1 MRFLY
6 ILIIPFLFLN
16 GFTFDE
22 MPSVTKRNDAN
33 SSQNSIQSYNSAIA
47 EVKKSVVNISTQK
60 KVSNNMTNHPMFN
73 DPLFR
78 QFFGDLYNNM
88 PQDRIE
94 RSLGSGVIISK
105 DGYIITNNHVIEG
118 ADKVLVSLPNNSKKE
133 YEAKIIGKDPRSD
146 LAVIKIN
153 QNNLPYAK
161 LGNSNDLMVGDIVFA
176 IGNPFG
182 VGESITQGIISA
194 LNKTEMGINDYEN
207 FIQTDASINP
217 GNSGGALVDSRGALI
232 GINTAI
238 LSRTG
243 GNHGIGFAIPSD
255 MVKKITTILIE
266 KGSIERGFLGV
277 GIQDVTENLSSLYN
291 GRNGAVLV
299 NIDKDGAAAKA
310 GLKIWDLVIAI
321 NNKTISSASELK
333 NTIGSFSPNEVINI
347 TYIRNK
353 KEYTTK
359 VRLGKSKSDEA
370 IQSKTNQE
378 NNSATKKS
386 NYGLSVENITN
397 QMRQMYGFPSNLNG
411 VIVSSVEENSKAAN
425 VGFEEGDIIAQIEDV
440 VINNVKDF
448 DAAIKKYRNTA
459 KRILVYQRT
468 GTKTLVL
475 DWWYFCSTLISFCIC
490 PFIFLG

>member
-1 MRFLY
+1 MKKLS
-6 ILIIPFLFLN
+6 ILVIPFVFLSAFN
-16 GFTFDE
+16 FQE
-22 MPSVTKRNDAN
+22 MPAVTQRNNA
-33 SSQNSIQSYNSAIA
+33 STSQNSIYSYSNAIN

-60 KVSNNMTNHPMFN
+60 KIANNIGEHPMFN

-88 PQDRIE
+88 PKDRVE
-94 RSLGSGVIISK
+94 RSLGSGVIISS
-105 DGYIITNNHVIEG
+105 DGYIVTNNHVIDG
-118 ADKVLVSLPNNSKKE
+118 ADKILVSLPDNSRKE

-153 QNNLPYAK
+153 AKNLPFAK
-161 LGNSNDLMVGDIVFA
+161 LGDSNDLMIGDVVFA

-182 VGESITQGIISA
+182 VGETVTQGIVSA

-255 MVKKITTILIE
+255 MVKKITSVLID

-277 GIQDVTENLSSLYN
+277 GIQDVTDPLSNLYN
-291 GRNGAVLV
+291 GKIGAVLINV
-299 NIDKDGAAAKA
+299 DSNSAAAKA
-310 GLKIWDLVIAI
+310 GLKVWDLIIAV

-333 NTIGSFSPNEVINI
+333 NIIGSFSPNEVVTIK
-347 TYIRNK
+347 YIRDK
-353 KEYTTK
+353 KEYTAK
-359 VRLGKSKSDEA
+359 VKLDRL
-370 IQSKTNQE
+370 E
-378 NNSATKKS
+378 NNETAQIDNTQNNNTTANK

-397 QMRQMYGFPSNLNG
+397 QMRQANRLSSNFNG
-411 VIVSSVEENSKAAN
+411 VIITNVVENSKAYEA
-425 VGFEEGDIIAQIEDV
+425 GFEKGDVIFQIEDMS
-440 VINNVKDF
+440 INNVKDF
-448 DAAIKKYRNTA
+448 NNAMKKYQNKA
-459 KRILVYQRT
+459 KRMLVYKRDGVRT
-468 GTKTLVL
+468 IVL
-475 DWWYFCSTLISFCIC
+475 E
-490 PFIFLG
+490 

>member
-397 QMRQMYGFPSNLNG
+397 QMRQMYGFPNNLNG

-475 DWWYFCSTLISFCIC
+475 D
-490 PFIFLG
+490 

>member
-475 DWWYFCSTLISFCIC
+475 D
-490 PFIFLG
+490 

>member
-370 IQSKTNQE
+370 IQSKTSQE

-475 DWWYFCSTLISFCIC
+475 D
-490 PFIFLG
+490 

>member
-1 MRFLY
+1 MKKLS
-6 ILIIPFLFLN
+6 ILVIPFVFLSAFN
-16 GFTFDE
+16 FQE
-22 MPSVTKRNDAN
+22 MPAVTQRNNA
-33 SSQNSIQSYNSAIA
+33 STSQNSIYSYSNAIN

-60 KVSNNMTNHPMFN
+60 KIANNIGEHPMFN

-88 PQDRIE
+88 PKDRVE
-94 RSLGSGVIISK
+94 RSLGSGVIISS
-105 DGYIITNNHVIEG
+105 DGYIVTNNHVIDG
-118 ADKVLVSLPNNSKKE
+118 ADKILVSLPDNSKKE

-153 QNNLPYAK
+153 AKNLPFAK
-161 LGNSNDLMVGDIVFA
+161 LGDSNDLMIGDVVFA

-182 VGESITQGIISA
+182 VGETVTQGIVSA

-255 MVKKITTILIE
+255 MVKKITSVLID

-277 GIQDVTENLSSLYN
+277 GIQDVTDNLSNLYN
-291 GRNGAVLV
+291 GKIGAVLINV
-299 NIDKDGAAAKA
+299 DSNSAAAKA
-310 GLKIWDLVIAI
+310 GLKVWDLIIAV

-333 NTIGSFSPNEVINI
+333 NIIGSFSPNEVVTIK
-347 TYIRNK
+347 YIRDK
-353 KEYTTK
+353 KEYTAK
-359 VRLGKSKSDEA
+359 VKLDRL
-370 IQSKTNQE
+370 E
-378 NNSATKKS
+378 NNETAQIDNTQNNNTTANK

-397 QMRQMYGFPSNLNG
+397 QMRQANRLSSNFNG
-411 VIVSSVEENSKAAN
+411 VIITNVVENSKAYEA
-425 VGFEEGDIIAQIEDV
+425 GFEKGDVIFQIEDMS
-440 VINNVKDF
+440 INNVKDF
-448 DAAIKKYRNTA
+448 NNAMKKYQNKA
-459 KRILVYQRT
+459 KRMLVYKRDGVRT
-468 GTKTLVL
+468 IVL
-475 DWWYFCSTLISFCIC
+475 E
-490 PFIFLG
+490 

>member
-1 MRFLY
+1 MKKLS
-6 ILIIPFLFLN
+6 ILVIPFVFLSAFN
-16 GFTFDE
+16 FQE
-22 MPSVTKRNDAN
+22 MPAVTQRNNA
-33 SSQNSIQSYNSAIA
+33 STSQNSIYSYSNAIN

-60 KVSNNMTNHPMFN
+60 KIANNIGEHPMFN

-88 PQDRIE
+88 PKDRVE
-94 RSLGSGVIISK
+94 RSLGSGVIISS
-105 DGYIITNNHVIEG
+105 DGYIVTNNHVIDG
-118 ADKVLVSLPNNSKKE
+118 ADKILVSLPDNSKKE

-153 QNNLPYAK
+153 AKNLPFAK
-161 LGNSNDLMVGDIVFA
+161 LGDSNDLMIGDVVFA

-182 VGESITQGIISA
+182 VGETVTQGIVSA

-255 MVKKITTILIE
+255 MVKRITSVLIE

-277 GIQDVTENLSSLYN
+277 GIQDVTDNLSNLYN
-291 GRNGAVLV
+291 GKIGAVLINV
-299 NIDKDGAAAKA
+299 DSNSAAAKA
-310 GLKIWDLVIAI
+310 GLKVWDLIIAV

-333 NTIGSFSPNEVINI
+333 NIIGSFSPNEVVTIK
-347 TYIRNK
+347 YIRDK
-353 KEYTTK
+353 KEYTAK
-359 VRLGKSKSDEA
+359 VKLDRL
-370 IQSKTNQE
+370 E
-378 NNSATKKS
+378 NNETAQIDNTQNNNTTANK

-397 QMRQMYGFPSNLNG
+397 QMRQANRLSSNFNG
-411 VIVSSVEENSKAAN
+411 VIITNVVENSKAYEA
-425 VGFEEGDIIAQIEDV
+425 GFEKGDVIFQIEDMS
-440 VINNVKDF
+440 INNVKDF
-448 DAAIKKYRNTA
+448 NNAMKKYQNKA
-459 KRILVYQRT
+459 KRMLVYKRDGVRT
-468 GTKTLVL
+468 IVL
-475 DWWYFCSTLISFCIC
+475 N
-490 PFIFLG
+490 

>member
-448 DAAIKKYRNTA
+448 DTAIKKYRNTA

-475 DWWYFCSTLISFCIC
+475 D
-490 PFIFLG
+490 

>member
-1 MRFLY
+1 MKKLS
-6 ILIIPFLFLN
+6 ILVIPFVFLSAFN
-16 GFTFDE
+16 FQE
-22 MPSVTKRNDAN
+22 MPAVTQRNNA
-33 SSQNSIQSYNSAIA
+33 STSQNSIYSYSNAIN

-60 KVSNNMTNHPMFN
+60 KIANNIGEHPMFN

-88 PQDRIE
+88 PKDRVE
-94 RSLGSGVIISK
+94 RSLGSGVIISS
-105 DGYIITNNHVIEG
+105 DGYIVTNNHVIDG
-118 ADKVLVSLPNNSKKE
+118 ADKILVSLPDNSKKE

-153 QNNLPYAK
+153 AKNLPFAK
-161 LGNSNDLMVGDIVFA
+161 LGDSNDLMIGDVVFA

-182 VGESITQGIISA
+182 VGETVTQGIVSA

-255 MVKKITTILIE
+255 MVKKITSVLID

-277 GIQDVTENLSSLYN
+277 GIQDVTDNLSNLYN
-291 GRNGAVLV
+291 GKIGAVLINV
-299 NIDKDGAAAKA
+299 DSNSAAAKA
-310 GLKIWDLVIAI
+310 GLKVWDLIIAV

-333 NTIGSFSPNEVINI
+333 NIIGSFSPNEVVTIK
-347 TYIRNK
+347 YIRDK
-353 KEYTTK
+353 KEYTAK
-359 VRLGKSKSDEA
+359 VKLDRL
-370 IQSKTNQE
+370 E
-378 NNSATKKS
+378 NNETAQIDNTQNNNTTANK

-397 QMRQMYGFPSNLNG
+397 QMRQANRLSSNFNG
-411 VIVSSVEENSKAAN
+411 VIITNVVENSKAYEA
-425 VGFEEGDIIAQIEDV
+425 GFEKGDVIFQIEDMS
-440 VINNVKDF
+440 INNVKDF
-448 DAAIKKYRNTA
+448 NNAMKKYQNKA
-459 KRILVYQRT
+459 KRMLVYKRDGVRT
-468 GTKTLVL
+468 IVL
-475 DWWYFCSTLISFCIC
+475 N
-490 PFIFLG
+490 

>member
-1 MRFLY
+1 MKCLY
-6 ILIIPFLFLN
+6 ILVIPFLFLS

-22 MPSVTKRNDAN
+22 MPSISKRNDVGI
-33 SSQNSIQSYNSAIA
+33 SQNSIQSYNSAIS

-60 KVSNNMTNHPMFN
+60 KVSNNIANHPMFN
-73 DPLFR
+73 DPIFR

-94 RSLGSGVIISK
+94 RSLGSGVIVSK
-105 DGYIITNNHVIEG
+105 DGYIVTNNHVIED
-118 ADKVLVSLPNNSKKE
+118 ADKILVSLPNNSKKE
-133 YEAKIIGKDPRSD
+133 YEAKLIGKDPRSD

-161 LGNSNDLMVGDIVFA
+161 LGDSNDLMVGDIVFA

-182 VGESITQGIISA
+182 VGESVTMGIISA

-255 MVKKITTILIE
+255 MVKKITTTLIE
-266 KGSIERGFLGV
+266 KGTIERGYLGV
-277 GIQDVTENLSSLYN
+277 GIQDVTENLSNLYN
-291 GRNGAVLV
+291 GKNGAVLV
-299 NIDKDGAAAKA
+299 NVDKDGAAAKA
-310 GLKIWDLVIAI
+310 GLKVWDLIVAI
-321 NNKTISSASELK
+321 NNKPISSASELK
-333 NTIGSFSPNEVINI
+333 NTIGSFSPNEIINI
-347 TYIRNK
+347 TYMRNK

-359 VRLGKSKSDEA
+359 VKLGKSESDTIA
-370 IQSKTNQE
+370 QTQTKQ
-378 NNSATKKS
+378 NNGSAKNS

-397 QMRQMYGFPSNLNG
+397 QTRQMYRLPNNLNG
-411 VIVSSVEENSKAAN
+411 VIVSSVEENSKADN
-425 VGFEEGDIIAQIEDV
+425 VGFEKGDIISQIEDV
-440 VINNVKDF
+440 VINNIKDF
-448 DAAIKKYRNTA
+448 NTA
-459 KRILVYQRT
+459 MTKYKNKPKRILVYQQT
-468 GTKTLVL
+468 GAKTLVL
-475 DWWYFCSTLISFCIC
+475 D
-490 PFIFLG
+490 